1 MTVGVDHRR
10 RTSRLLKRLL
20 PLLLLLAIAHN
31 ASAQSTED
39 QNYFDFSL
47 PGARSRAIGGAFVAV
62 ADDATSVYSNPAGLT
77 QLFRPEVSIEG
88 RVWFATSRAVNS
100 GHAFGG
106 ATGIGI
112 DNIDGPVD
120 RDFESD
126 FAGLSFVS
134 VVYPGNGWAVGV
146 FRHQLAKYRM
156 DREITGFFFDCRGG
170 YRDGADVSKSVAPFC
185 EPQSAD
191 RGVDREFPKQQSFSL
206 DISSIGSSFAYNF
219 TDTLSAGVSLQYFTF
234 SLDATNKVFSARD
247 QLWYQAPQFIEP
259 GNIEGISTQTGDDHG
274 WGVNGGILWR
284 APRRW
289 TVGGSVRLG
298 PRFKYRSTLTAGPR
312 YSDERDKDESGN
324 PFRVPDTY
332 SLGVAHWVSDL
343 WQVSFEYDRVNYH
356 QLIDDF
362 RNTVF
367 EPGNAE
373 TTVVNERVRLD
384 NANQLRI
391 GVERLFLFSGSRV
404 LALRGGAWHDPNHQV
419 YYDVD
424 EQTGYPLP
432 RWTMLNPKRDGAWH
446 ASAGVGFTT
455 RRHFQLDVAVD
466 LSDLLST
473 LAVSTVWRF

>member
-1 MTVGVDHRR
+1 MTVGIDHRR
-10 RTSRLLKRLL
+10 RTSRLLRPLL
-20 PLLLLLAIAHN
+20 PLLLSLAIAHN
-31 ASAQSTED
+31 ASAQNTED
-39 QNYFDFSL
+39 QNFFDFSL
-47 PGARSRAIGGAFVAV
+47 PGARSRGIGGAFVAV

-88 RVWFATSRAVNS
+88 RGWFATSRAVDS
-100 GHAFGG
+100 GHAYGPP
-106 ATGIGI
+106 TGIGI
-112 DNIDGPVD
+112 DTIDGPVD
-120 RDFESD
+120 RDFKDD
-126 FAGLSFVS
+126 FAGLSFLS
-134 VVYPGNGWAVGV
+134 LVYPGDGWAVGV

-170 YRDGADVSKSVAPFC
+170 YRNGADPSMSMAPFC
-185 EPQSAD
+185 EPQSVH
-191 RGVDREFPKQQSFSL
+191 RGVDREFPKQQSYSL
-206 DISSIGSSFAYNF
+206 DISSIGSAFAYNF
-219 TDTLSAGVSLQYFTF
+219 TDTLSAGVSVQYFTF

-247 QLWYQAPQFIEP
+247 GLWYETPQFIEP
-259 GNIEGISTQTGDDHG
+259 DNIEGITRQTGDDHG
-274 WGVNGGILWR
+274 WGANGGILWK

-289 TVGGSVRLG
+289 TVGASVRLG
-298 PRFKYRSTLTAGPR
+298 PRFEYRSTLTAGPR
-312 YSDERDKDESGN
+312 YPPERNKDESGN

-362 RNTVF
+362 RDTVF

-373 TTVVNERVRLD
+373 SAVVAARVRLN

-404 LALRGGAWHDPNHQV
+404 LALRGGAWYDPNHQI

-424 EQTGYPLP
+424 EETGYPLP
-432 RWTMLNPKRDGAWH
+432 RWSLLNRKRDGSPH
-446 ASAGVGFTT
+446 VSVGVGFTT
-455 RRHFQLDVAVD
+455 SRHFQLDAAVD
-466 LSDLLST
+466 LSDLMNT

>member
-1 MTVGVDHRR
+1 MTMG
-10 RTSRLLKRLL
+10 
-20 PLLLLLAIAHN
+20 
-31 ASAQSTED
+31 
-39 QNYFDFSL
+39 
-47 PGARSRAIGGAFVAV
+47 
-62 ADDATSVYSNPAGLT
+62 
-77 QLFRPEVSIEG
+77 
-88 RVWFATSRAVNS
+88 
-100 GHAFGG
+100 
-106 ATGIGI
+106 
-112 DNIDGPVD
+112 
-120 RDFESD
+120 
-126 FAGLSFVS
+126 
-134 VVYPGNGWAVGV
+134 
-146 FRHQLAKYRM
+146 
-156 DREITGFFFDCRGG
+156 
-170 YRDGADVSKSVAPFC
+170 
-185 EPQSAD
+185 
-191 RGVDREFPKQQSFSL
+191 
-206 DISSIGSSFAYNF
+206 
-219 TDTLSAGVSLQYFTF
+219 GVSTAASCGERRAGGRL
-234 SLDATNKVFSARD
+234 A
-247 QLWYQAPQFIEP
+247 APYDLVP
-259 GNIEGISTQTGDDHG
+259 
-274 WGVNGGILWR
+274 V
-284 APRRW
+284 
-289 TVGGSVRLG
+289 
-298 PRFKYRSTLTAGPR
+298 FKYRSTLTAGPR